1 MLFHT
6 LFAILDLKISNI
18 TSISIVS
25 IITVRPKFL
34 KKVDKFF
41 LRRRMLRIENLEV
54 EKSRVVTSYRVE
66 VCALTF
72 LKVRRLEYT
81 HFFSERGQK
90 NQYSIFGTR
99 FTPKFHPLKLKFSNL
114 QYERFS
120 ALTL

>member
-41 LRRRMLRIENLEV
+41 LRRRMLRIKNLEV
-54 EKSRVVTSYRVE
+54 EKSRVVT
-66 VCALTF
+66 
-72 LKVRRLEYT
+72 
-81 HFFSERGQK
+81 
-90 NQYSIFGTR
+90 I
-99 FTPKFHPLKLKFSNL
+99 
-114 QYERFS
+114 
-120 ALTL
+120 